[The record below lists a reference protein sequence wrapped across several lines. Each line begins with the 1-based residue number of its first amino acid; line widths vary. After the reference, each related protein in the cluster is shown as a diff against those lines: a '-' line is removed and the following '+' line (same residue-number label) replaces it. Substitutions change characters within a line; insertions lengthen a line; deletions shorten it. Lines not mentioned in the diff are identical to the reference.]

1 VCNVVVVF
9 LLLLPVAKSLSSC
22 GSQRDFHVEIVCV
35 CVCVYLGEFICILDG
50 AIMIYNKYLLHVY
63 IDNMYF

>member
-1 VCNVVVVF
+1 VCVTSSLFFCFCCPLRNLSHVV
-9 LLLLPVAKSLSSC
+9 
-22 GSQRDFHVEIVCV
+22 RNEISHGDCV

-50 AIMIYNKYLLHVY
+50 AIIIYNTYLLHVY